1 MDKEWTFK
9 RLKICFHFL
18 GNRNRYRTPI
28 TSASVFDTL
37 LEGPKMSFAVL
48 GSGDSNRN
56 SSTSE
61 SSSTESLRNGL
72 YFKRSTQPDKNPSQ

>member
-1 MDKEWTFK
+1 MIFP
-9 RLKICFHFL
+9 FSHFWPL
-18 GNRNRYRTPI
+18 IEFYYINWFFLSVGNRNRYRTPI

-48 GSGDSNRN
+48 GNGDSNRN

-72 YFKRSTQPDKNPSQ
+72 

>member
-1 MDKEWTFK
+1 MWNAKNLFTISTD
-9 RLKICFHFL
+9 
-18 GNRNRYRTPI
+18 NRSHYRTPI

-37 LEGPKMSFAVL
+37 LEGPRMSFAVL
-48 GSGDSNRN
+48 GGTDSKRN

-72 YFKRSTQPDKNPSQ
+72 YFMRSAQPENDSTE